1 MLRPCPVIEEA
12 YCGTVGG
19 DGGSEKRLAS
29 WRERGVWAV
38 RLRSSQRFD
47 YVMVL
52 WLRFTLGG
60 CARWGGGYTAAP
72 HRVALCV
79 RVWCVSSTEVAL
91 IYC

>member
-38 RLRSSQRFD
+38 RLRSSQR
-47 YVMVL
+47 L
-52 WLRFTLGG
+52 ELRYGPLATLYFGG
-60 CARWGGGYTAAP
+60 LCAVGGVHGCTL
-72 HRVALCV
+72 VALCV
-79 RVWCVSSTEVAL
+79 RVSSTEVAV
-91 IYC
+91 IYL